1 MTANRAELEHHHFY
15 LNTYSFLIQLSSSSS
30 FLKINLA
37 ENAPSPACDLPE
49 PEAVPTY
56 LILVILLQ
64 SIVLPIMK
72 SSRRIPPPA
81 FFSVACGNRGC
92 STLLCLLTATITT
105 TIQPLLGLPLARLT
119 LVCLVLLLVCQPP
132 SPFLRPPSTRS
143 SDDLRRPV
151 PLLGLRGLL
160 PLLHPSRMP
169 DQTRSLLSP
178 IRLPWNRL

>member
-56 LILVILLQ
+56 LILAILLQ
-64 SIVLPIMK
+64 SIILPIMK